1 MYCSRTLTLSQDPHL
16 YFDVIVEG
24 PLDFAVVEMM
34 LDTGATFVSIPTSV
48 ALELGYDIDH
58 PESTLP
64 ITTASGVVRAPIITL
79 DSIEVL
85 DVKATNVNAMCIDM
99 PGSMIFAGLLGL
111 SFLRNFDVDLHF
123 KSGAIRFR

>member
-1 MYCSRTLTLSQDPHL
+1 MTLLPDPHL

-48 ALELGYDIDH
+48 ALELGYDVDH

-64 ITTASGVVRAPIITL
+64 IITASGMVSAPIITL

-85 DVKATNVNAMCIDM
+85 GVKATNIRAMCIDM
-99 PGSMIFAGLLGL
+99 PGSMTFAGLLGL

-123 KSGAIRFR
+123 RSGAIRFN

>member
-1 MYCSRTLTLSQDPHL
+1 
-16 YFDVIVEG
+16 
-24 PLDFAVVEMM
+24 MM

-64 ITTASGVVRAPIITL
+64 ITTASGIVRAPIITL

-85 DVKATNVNAMCIDM
+85 GVKATNIKGDVHRYARKYD
-99 PGSMIFAGLLGL
+99 
-111 SFLRNFDVDLHF
+111 LRRSAWAFVPAKL
-123 KSGAIRFR
+123 